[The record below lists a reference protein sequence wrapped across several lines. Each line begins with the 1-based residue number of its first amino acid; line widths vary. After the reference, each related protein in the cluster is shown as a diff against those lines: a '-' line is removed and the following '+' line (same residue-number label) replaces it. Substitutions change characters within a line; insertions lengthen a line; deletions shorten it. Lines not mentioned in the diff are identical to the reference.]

1 MKIFVR
7 NEDGIEEEI
16 DASIIR
22 LEKDDIIV
30 LKSKND
36 KVEFKSV
43 HRLADSL
50 KEHFSN
56 NRIVILNKDVDLSIL
71 RS

>member
-7 NEDGIEEEI
+7 NEDGLEEEV

-36 KVEFKSV
+36 KVEFKSIQ
-43 HRLADSL
+43 RLADSL
-50 KEHFSN
+50 KEHFPN
-56 NRIVILNKDVDLSIL
+56 NKIVFLNKDIDLSIL